1 MLAFCITVSPR
12 IPNQLYSQL
21 SCVYQVL
28 EEEGGGRSTMN
39 NDIREFRERVRTA
52 YDDVMDKV
60 AKAKRKIKTK
70 EEEDLATLGP
80 IEDER
85 SAVAPE
91 VIKHAQLQ
99 AELLHDVFG
108 KLRPD
113 CKIVQRLQR

>member
-1 MLAFCITVSPR
+1 MP
-12 IPNQLYSQL
+12 
-21 SCVYQVL
+21 
-28 EEEGGGRSTMN
+28 
-39 NDIREFRERVRTA
+39 A

-70 EEEDLATLGP
+70 EDEDLSSLVP

-85 SAVAPE
+85 IVVDPE
-91 VIKHAQLQ
+91 VVKHAQLQ

-113 CKIVQRLQR
+113 NNIVQRLQR